1 MVKESARSTSD
12 VLQNIDIDNTYIVA
26 TMVNANADP
35 DSLQCGYNSRVQQLL
50 SVQFRSKVDP
60 TY

>member
-1 MVKESARSTSD
+1 MVKTMVKESARSTSD

-35 DSLQCGYNSRVQQLL
+35 DSLQCGYNS
-50 SVQFRSKVDP
+50 
-60 TY
+60 